1 MQLVKLEIN
10 GFKSFAKKTELTF
23 EKGITGILGPN
34 GCGKSNIAD
43 AFRFVLGEQN
53 ARALR
58 GKRIQDFIFGGT
70 AERRPLSFCEV
81 SMYFDN
87 SDGALQSPYTEVV
100 VTRRAFRSGESEYSI
115 NRTACRLKDIHDLF
129 RDTGIGKD
137 GYSIIGQG
145 RVGEILADRSNERRE
160 VFEEAAGVM
169 KYRARKEEAER
180 KLINTRKNLI
190 RLDDILSEL
199 GARLETLKYQSEKA
213 ESYFKLRDELR
224 AIELS
229 LFLYQYEKSSERLSQ
244 LSDTAAQLD
253 MQITEALASEAA
265 VSTSCAEEEERERK
279 LSEAISA
286 ASQRLVSLSSSVEA
300 LIGDEKLLNERIL
313 SVRTERERHSA
324 SIIELKT
331 DIENKSAE
339 VCSLRKQ
346 LEESCSSDTDLKS
359 KLEAIMREQAE
370 CEDEFR
376 SNEALLEA
384 QKQSMM
390 DSMNRLA
397 DAKVRA
403 TRLNAMRTSFVSRLD
418 AIRAEKAECI
428 AEGKRLD
435 SELNSSMEQTAA
447 VKANR
452 AAAASKRESAIIRC
466 NETNQLILSSANK
479 LRDCENELGAVRS
492 RYRVLVEMKRA
503 HEGYYSSVR
512 KLLHDVERNPALS
525 SRIEGVV
532 AELLCVPKEYE
543 TAVEMALGA
552 ALQHIVVAS
561 EQDAK
566 FIIGYLREHDYG
578 RATLLPISAMRPR
591 LLLRD
596 EMQLLSMEGCFG
608 VASELVDCPD
618 RIRGVL
624 ENLLGRTVIV
634 RDIDTGIALSRRA
647 KSAFRVATLK
657 GDILNPG
664 GSMTGGSLQK
674 REFSLLG
681 REREIEN
688 LSAKEGELLCGISDI
703 KAKNDALQAKL
714 NTINGDIE
722 ACSKAIGKLDINLAA
737 HSEKVDIIGKYLKK
751 NSEQL
756 AALELEEAQVNDS
769 ISDIDTQIDDAEK
782 AESGITEGN
791 AVTNDDIKRTQ
802 QAAAALRERQG
813 EINQRLTDVKVQL
826 MAVNKE
832 RDSTEAEM
840 RRIQK
845 EVSSASMQIDRSTEA
860 VDKANSAIIDLEDK
874 LEQMQN
880 NLSNERSRLSV
891 LTDELHNL
899 EAERSSHLDS
909 MDELRASKE
918 RFAHELTDMRERR
931 HRIELNINRLS
942 MELDNMSDRIWKDY
956 ELTYDSA
963 QSYRRQVSVAQANLR
978 CDELRKGIK
987 ELGEVNTSSIEDYR
1001 SVRERYD
1008 GLKLQC
1014 DDLHNAEHDIEEL
1027 IVQLTSTMEKEFK
1040 EQFALIQHNF
1050 KQTFS
1055 ELFGGGQAELVLSDE
1070 NDVLNCSIDIVA
1082 QPPGKKLQLL
1092 TLLSGGE
1099 QALTAI
1105 SLLFAILK
1113 LKPAA
1118 FCILDEIDTSLDE
1131 ANVDNFADYLK
1142 AYSDGTQFILITH
1155 RKGAMAA
1162 CNALYGVSME
1172 EKGVSSLISARF
1184 ID

>member
-87 SDGALQSPYTEVV
+87 SDGALQSPYSEVV

-115 NRTACRLKDIHDLF
+115 NRAPCRLKDIHELF

-145 RVGEILADRSNERRE
+145 RVGEILSDRSNERRE

-180 KLINTRKNLI
+180 KLINTRKNLV

-199 GARLETLKYQSEKA
+199 EARLETLKYQSEKA

-244 LSDTAAQLD
+244 LSDAISQLD
-253 MQITEALASEAA
+253 IQITEASASESA
-265 VSTSCAEEEERERK
+265 VSMNCSQEEERERK
-279 LSEAISA
+279 LAEAISG
-286 ASQRLVSLSSSVEA
+286 ASQSLVALSSSVEA
-300 LIGDEKLLNERIL
+300 LAGDERLLNERIM
-313 SVRTERERHSA
+313 SVKAERERHNA
-324 SIIELKT
+324 SIIELEA
-331 DIENKSAE
+331 DIGSKSE
-339 VCSLRKQ
+339 QVQSLGKQ
-346 LEESCSSDTDLKS
+346 LEESRSSRSDLES
-359 KLEAIMREQAE
+359 MLEAIMLEQAE
-370 CEDEFR
+370 CEDGLR

-397 DAKVRA
+397 DARVRA
-403 TRLNAMRTSFVSRLD
+403 TRLNAMRVSFVSRLD
-418 AIRAEKAECI
+418 AIQVEKAECV

-435 SELNSSMEQTAA
+435 AELSGSLDETET
-447 VKANR
+447 VKASR
-452 AAAASKRESAIIRC
+452 AEFVSKRESAIAVY
-466 NETNQLILSSANK
+466 NETNRLILSGADR

-492 RYRVLVEMKRA
+492 RSRVLVEMKRA

-512 KLLHDVERNPALS
+512 KLLHDAERNPQLS

-532 AELLCVPKEYE
+532 AELLNVPGEYE
-543 TAVEMALGA
+543 TAVEMALGS
-552 ALQHIVVAS
+552 ALQHVVVAN
-561 EQDAK
+561 EHAAK

-591 LLLRD
+591 LLSRD
-596 EMQLLSMEGCFG
+596 ERQLLSMEGCFG
-608 VASELVDCPD
+608 VASELIDCPD

-647 KSAFRVATLK
+647 KSAFRIATLK

-688 LSAKEGELLCGISDI
+688 LSVREGQLLRGIGEI
-703 KAKNDALQAKL
+703 KAENTALQDKL
-714 NTINGDIE
+714 STVNADIA
-722 ACSKAIGKLDINLAA
+722 ACSEAISKLDISLAS
-737 HSEKVDIIGKYLKK
+737 HSEKLDIIGKYRKK
-751 NSEQL
+751 NAEQL
-756 AALELEEAQVNDS
+756 ASLALEEARINDS
-769 ISDIDTQIDDAEK
+769 ISDIDTQIDEAEK
-782 AESGITEGN
+782 TESGITEGS

-802 QAAAALRERQG
+802 QAATALRERQN
-813 EINQRLTDVKVQL
+813 EINQKLTDIKVQL
-826 MAVNKE
+826 MAINKE
-832 RDSTEAEM
+832 HASAEAEM
-840 RRIQK
+840 HRIQK
-845 EVSSASMQIDRSTEA
+845 EAASASAQIERSTEV
-860 VDKANSAIIDLEDK
+860 VDKANAAVIELEDK
-874 LEQMQN
+874 LRQTQRE
-880 NLSNERSRLSV
+880 LSDERGRLSL
-891 LTDELHNL
+891 LTEELHNL
-899 EAERSSHLDS
+899 EEERSAHLSS
-909 MDELRASKE
+909 MDELRASRE
-918 RFAHELTDMRERR
+918 CFASELMYMRERR
-931 HRIELNINRLS
+931 HRLELNTSRLQI
-942 MELDNMSDRIWKDY
+942 ELDNMSERIWKDY

-978 CDELRKGIK
+978 CDELRKEIK

-1001 SVRERYD
+1001 GVSERYD

-1014 DDLHNAEHDIEEL
+1014 DDLHNAEHDLEEL
-1027 IVQLTSTMEKEFK
+1027 IEQLTSTMKKEFK

-1131 ANVDNFADYLK
+1131 ANVDNFANYLK
-1142 AYSDGTQFILITH
+1142 AYSGGTQFILITH
-1155 RKGAMAA
+1155 RKGAMAV
-1162 CNALYGVSME
+1162 CNALFGVSME

-1184 ID
+1184 TD